1 MSGLE
6 VMPSESKNCGA
17 DRRQF
22 TQSGNPWM
30 TLCMMIFETS
40 VESLVDELG
49 EGGCPGTFQYGHRL
63 FALQCTNDIP
73 FREGMK

>member
-1 MSGLE
+1 
-6 VMPSESKNCGA
+6 
-17 DRRQF
+17 
-22 TQSGNPWM
+22 M
-30 TLCMMIFETS
+30 TLCMMIFVTS

-49 EGGCPGTFQYGHRL
+49 EGGCPGAFQYGHRL

>member
-6 VMPSESKNCGA
+6 VMPSESKNRGA

-22 TQSGNPWM
+22 AQSGNPWM
-30 TLCMMIFETS
+30 TLCTMIFETS
-40 VESLVDELG
+40 VKSLVDELG
-49 EGGCPGTFQYGHRL
+49 EGGCPGAFHYGHRL
-63 FALQCTNDIP
+63 FALQCTNNIR

>member
-6 VMPSESKNCGA
+6 VMPSESKNRGA

-22 TQSGNPWM
+22 VQSENPWM
-30 TLCMMIFETS
+30 TLFMMIFETS

-63 FALQCTNDIP
+63 FALQRTNDIR
-73 FREGMK
+73 FREGMN

>member
-6 VMPSESKNCGA
+6 VMPSESKNRGA

-22 TQSGNPWM
+22 AQSGNSWM
-30 TLCMMIFETS
+30 TLCMMIFVTS

-49 EGGCPGTFQYGHRL
+49 KGVCPGTFQNGHRL
-63 FALQCTNDIP
+63 FALQCTNNIR

>member
-6 VMPSESKNCGA
+6 VMTSESKNRGA

-22 TQSGNPWM
+22 VQSENPWM
-30 TLCMMIFETS
+30 TLCLMIFETS

-49 EGGCPGTFQYGHRL
+49 EGVCP
-63 FALQCTNDIP
+63 
-73 FREGMK
+73 